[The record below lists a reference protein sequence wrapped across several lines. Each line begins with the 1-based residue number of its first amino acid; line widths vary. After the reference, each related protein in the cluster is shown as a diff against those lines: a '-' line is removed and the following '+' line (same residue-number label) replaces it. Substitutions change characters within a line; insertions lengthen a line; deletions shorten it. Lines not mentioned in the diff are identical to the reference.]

1 MFLRNNPEFHI
12 CIIGIYLLFR
22 IVNEDTFVKNP
33 ILEYFCALQR
43 VI

>member
-1 MFLRNNPEFHI
+1 MFLRNNSEFHI
-12 CIIGIYLLFR
+12 CIIDIYLLFR

-33 ILEYFCALQR
+33 IPECFCALQR